1 MEVEKVK
8 FNIFYSNIYRRYA
21 KRDTTVNYFALK
33 KEFFKIFIF
42 REAIRK
48 AFDMWSEVVPL
59 DFTEIPEASSD
70 ADIKIGFKT
79 GEHGD
84 YWPFDGKSHFFIFEN

>member
-1 MEVEKVK
+1 
-8 FNIFYSNIYRRYA
+8 
-21 KRDTTVNYFALK
+21 
-33 KEFFKIFIF
+33 
-42 REAIRK
+42 
-48 AFDMWSEVVPL
+48 MWSEVVPL